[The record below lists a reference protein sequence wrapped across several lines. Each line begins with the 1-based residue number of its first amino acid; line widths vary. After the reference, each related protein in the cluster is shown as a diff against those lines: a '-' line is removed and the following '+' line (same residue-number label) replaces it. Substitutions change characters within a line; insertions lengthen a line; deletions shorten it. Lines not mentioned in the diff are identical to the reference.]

1 MLYKRPNF
9 KMGGS
14 PTGIETLEPR
24 VNAKTGF
31 FGKFLDPK
39 ASTLFNAPG
48 DRLFRPPTGSGP
60 NLSGTGLVSEGMA
73 SELRQG
79 GPRTSLPTNL
89 SRFQR
94 ALPFIR
100 FGSGAAIGTGIGQLL
115 DFYARSTKTP
125 EEYRRL
131 KQMSGANFN
140 FDETNLDVGDV
151 LEYIDKGGDIGEAPG
166 FFPRGGKKKLFEEK
180 GLDPKTGL
188 PIKDETDDF
197 EVSGGVVT
205 PRPGESALDAVLR
218 EAKVLPEQKKEIK
231 TESKDTDPGGDVE
244 EFSYD
249 DVYKKQ
255 LSRLEKYLG
264 STNRETKGK
273 VALALSDAVGT
284 PGSLADKAAV
294 LNQRLL
300 GIAASKK
307 KDKSDLAKLAFAAT
321 NELEKAAI
329 LADKKTF
336 TERQVD
342 EYKALV
348 NKANKTEQDLKD
360 IKTLE
365 GIIGIK
371 DSSNLSKATIGQV
384 SDITRL
390 IRQDTK
396 SIQNKKL
403 ALDKIPL
410 DKTEQRKTLETQIKK
425 LEKDIESNLL
435 LLREYKISDDLIR
448 RLINTTE
455 AKDGGRIGLA
465 ESFPGTVG
473 QAAEAPASPVD
484 TSLNFEELRT
494 RLPKE
499 ITDDVVRLI
508 STSEEA
514 LQDFAYIR
522 TQGDVNKFNVKYGVN
537 LILPQDTA

>member
-14 PTGIETLEPR
+14 PTGIETLTPR
-24 VNAKTGF
+24 VNARTGF
-31 FGKFLDPK
+31 GFLRGLGGDK
-39 ASTLFNAPG
+39 LFNTTRGGA
-48 DRLFRPPTGSGP
+48 
-60 NLSGTGLVSEGMA
+60 NLSGQGIISEAMA
-73 SELRQG
+73 EEMQRG
-79 GPRTSLPTNL
+79 KPNVGRNIKNL
-89 SRFQR
+89 SRFPR
-94 ALPFIR
+94 ILPI
-100 FGSGAAIGTGIGQLL
+100 GTYGTAATFGTGIGQLA

-131 KQMSGANFN
+131 KEMSSVPFM

-166 FFPRGGKKKLFEEK
+166 FFPRGGKKKLFK
-180 GLDPKTGL
+180 DQGLDEETGL
-188 PIKDETDDF
+188 PIKDEIDDF

-205 PRPGESALDAVLR
+205 PRPGESVLDAVLR

-284 PGSLADKAAV
+284 PGSLADKATV

-396 SIQNKKL
+396 SIENKKL